1 MSSFYIYIYCFRGYL
16 APEYAIRGQL
26 TRKADIY
33 SFGVLLVEIVSGR
46 CNTNTR
52 LPIEEQYLL
61 ERVWISY
68 WPLKEIVSC
77 FPFSKNGNCIDIL
90 WFCQMK
96 LSGDFLVVKLSK
108 KSSLILLWNMYRHLG
123 KNNHVEL
130 VVYYDDVKSLI
141 PKNDP
146 NLTHFVGKN
155 PISMVQSEVPFSI
168 SVHYMAPVLYF

>member
-1 MSSFYIYIYCFRGYL
+1 MWQASFIFFHQNDQSEISICPPTPLPCLSLLSHPCFSLFWVKKTLMSSFYIYIYCFRGYL

-68 WPLKEIVSC
+68 WPLQEIVSC

-108 KSSLILLWNMYRHLG
+108 KKFSYI
-123 KNNHVEL
+123 
-130 VVYYDDVKSLI
+130 VVKYV
-141 PKNDP
+141 
-146 NLTHFVGKN
+146 
-155 PISMVQSEVPFSI
+155 
-168 SVHYMAPVLYF
+168 

>member
-1 MSSFYIYIYCFRGYL
+1 
-16 APEYAIRGQL
+16 
-26 TRKADIY
+26 
-33 SFGVLLVEIVSGR
+33 
-46 CNTNTR
+46 
-52 LPIEEQYLL
+52 
-61 ERVWISY
+61 
-68 WPLKEIVSC
+68 
-77 FPFSKNGNCIDIL
+77 
-90 WFCQMK
+90 
-96 LSGDFLVVKLSK
+96 
-108 KSSLILLWNMYRHLG
+108 MYRHLG